1 MAMDARFGERHAQ
14 RHRDHG
20 FAVRLAV
27 TIIAALTGRKRGR
40 LDRPG
45 AAHSAWILAGHR
57 RTCGV
62 SPASVLSAPVA
73 LDTGAQ
79 AELSQSHAGWM
90 SRTTWLDSG
99 ANTVTAPKRM
109 AAR

>member
-73 LDTGAQ
+73 LDKARKPSCRSPTLVGCLA
-79 AELSQSHAGWM
+79 
-90 SRTTWLDSG
+90 RTWLDSG